1 MTATTADSADGSG
14 PAGPAGCSTKPAPAP
29 ASSTSMIAS
38 WFLWS
43 WGNASVSAVMVTFV
57 FGTYLASDVFGA
69 DERGTQWLTS
79 ANAIAGI
86 IIAVTAPV
94 IGQRADKT
102 GRRKLWLI
110 VHTLLVV
117 GLMAACFFVQ
127 PEPGFLL
134 LGVSLLA
141 ALTLFDE
148 FANLNYNAMI
158 VDIAREGNM
167 GRISGIGWGF
177 GYLGGIGLL
186 MLVYLSL
193 IAGEPPHIFGIGEDE
208 ALNIRA
214 VAVVSAAWFLI
225 FALPL
230 LLHKEKTADKHTIEH
245 VSIAQSYRRL
255 LSVIVRLWR
264 DDRNTFWF
272 LVSSAIYRDGLS
284 AVFAYG
290 AILGTTLY
298 GITPANVI
306 IFGIAGNVISALGAF
321 LGGWLDDRLGPKFV
335 ISASLWALLA
345 TAVVLLIFSEERG
358 PITPT
363 LAFWIFGLGLCL
375 FVGPAQASSRGFIG
389 RIAPPEKAGELFG
402 LYATAGRSVSFLAPV
417 MISIF
422 LALLGNNIAIILAI
436 ATILAVGLALLYK
449 VDNPREHTRV
459 V

>member
-1 MTATTADSADGSG
+1 MTVTTADSETDSAS
-14 PAGPAGCSTKPAPAP
+14 CSDT
-29 ASSTSMIAS
+29 SSKSMIAS

-57 FGTYLASDVFGA
+57 FGTYLASDVFGP

-110 VHTLLVV
+110 VHTLL
-117 GLMAACFFVQ
+117 
-127 PEPGFLL
+127 L

-141 ALTLFDE
+141 SLTLFDE

-193 IAGEPPHIFGIGEDE
+193 IAGGPPHIFGIGEDE

-230 LLHKEKTADKHTIEH
+230 FLHKEKTADKNTIEH
-245 VSIAQSYRRL
+245 VSIPQSYRRL
-255 LSVIVRLWR
+255 LAVIVRLWR

-298 GITPANVI
+298 GISPANVI
-306 IFGIAGNVISALGAF
+306 IFGIAGNVVSAVGAF
-321 LGGWLDDRLGPKFV
+321 LGGWVDDRLGPKFV

-417 MISIF
+417 LISIF
-422 LALLGNNIAIILAI
+422 LAVLHSNIAIIFAI

-449 VDNPREHTRV
+449 VDNPREHARV